1 MLTFIL
7 YIDWGIWIQKKI
19 THRSFLS
26 CFCSFWNNVSIIGF
40 FSEKYFRLLNLNLVT
55 KNFWFQLLAWWI
67 NDIVVSTKNMT
78 CLNQSWFWFLKLWCY
93 DFEIANLFNF
103 TEVAHF
109 ISLIR
114 YLSNNRYKTISNQI
128 FSEYFHYLFC
138 IFLDTVKLFDMLGGA
153 KIYRS

>member
-7 YIDWGIWIQKKI
+7 YIDWGIWIQKQI

-40 FSEKYFRLLNLNLVT
+40 FFRKIFSSVELELGHKKFLISIARVMNKWYCSIHKKYDLSQPILILISQIMML
-55 KNFWFQLLAWWI
+55 
-67 NDIVVSTKNMT
+67 
-78 CLNQSWFWFLKLWCY
+78 WFW
-93 DFEIANLFNF
+93 N
-103 TEVAHF
+103 
-109 ISLIR
+109 SQLIQFHR
-114 YLSNNRYKTISNQI
+114 GCSFYFVIRCFSNNRYKTISNQI

>member
-7 YIDWGIWIQKKI
+7 YIYWGILIQKKI

-40 FSEKYFRLLNLNLVT
+40 FPEKYFRLLNLNLVT
-55 KNFWFQLLAWWI
+55 KSFWFQLLAWWI

-93 DFEIANLFNF
+93 DFEIDNLFNF
-103 TEVAHF
+103 TKVTNF
-109 ISLIR
+109 IWLI
-114 YLSNNRYKTISNQI
+114 LNVVFPTKDIKSISNQI
-128 FSEYFHYLFC
+128 FSEYFHYLFAFFW
-138 IFLDTVKLFDMLGGA
+138 IQ
-153 KIYRS
+153 